1 MPGIQAEFT
10 LIDRV
15 SSKLENIQKKMIG
28 VSGSFQK
35 LEDVMQKWNTQ
46 QNLLQGNLFS
56 LEGGLGKLSK
66 VVAGMTTAYLGLQ
79 KIQQLMDK
87 ADERTKYRNPSQ
99 RTFANIQESMHQK
112 LFAVSEQFY
121 QEFSK
126 LANLPIVDLVIN
138 KMVSIMEVLYKVG
151 TRVVQ
156 VLYAIG
162 ESLSKH
168 WEGVNFLLNVV
179 GVGLT
184 AGIGKMILMNTVM
197 GTGLSILQ
205 KMSGFFL
212 GFNKWTLIIMGVAIA
227 LQGIVTL
234 YNRITGSSVTVF
246 GAIAGV
252 FTALGEYFK
261 YIFETIE
268 YRLLTVYD
276 ILAKGVNLLIAGGN
290 FIARMFH
297 KEGTHFQ
304 MKVFDM
310 EQPPNWIQFA
320 KNTKKIAGDTVEKY
334 SKGIDLNGDTWKL
347 GSLDQNV
354 RDIRGSLF
362 HIEDTLLQDLIAVA
376 TSNAIANPN
385 ERPMVNNITVN
396 NEINN
401 NNTTG
406 ENAMG
411 VTQESVEKIFSN
423 ILRGGLGI

>member
-15 SSKLENIQKKMIG
+15 SSKLENIQKKMMG
-28 VSGSFQK
+28 VSSSFQK
-35 LEDVMQKWNTQ
+35 LEAVMQNWNTQ
-46 QNLLQGNLFS
+46 QNQLQGNLFS

-99 RTFANIQESMHQK
+99 RTFASIQESMHQK

-162 ESLSKH
+162 ETLSKH
-168 WEGVNFLLNVV
+168 WEGVNFLLNII

-184 AGIGKMILMNTVM
+184 AGIGKMILMNTVL

-205 KMSGFFL
+205 KMSGLFL
-212 GFNKWTLIIMGVAIA
+212 GFNKWTLIIMGVAVA

-234 YNRITGSSVTVF
+234 YNRVTGSSVTVF

-261 YIFETIE
+261 YIFENIE
-268 YRLLTVYD
+268 YSLLSTYD

-290 FIARMFH
+290 FIAKLFH
-297 KEGTHFQ
+297 KEGTNFQ

-320 KNTKKIAGDTVEKY
+320 KNTKKIAGETVERY
-334 SKGIDLNGDTWKL
+334 SKGMDFNGDAWKL

-354 RDIRGSLF
+354 KDIRGSLF
-362 HIEDTLLQDLIAVA
+362 HIEDALLQDLIAVA
-376 TSNAIANPN
+376 TSNAISNPN
-385 ERPMVNNITVN
+385 ERPMINNITIN
-396 NEINN
+396 NDIEN

-406 ENAMG
+406 ENATG
-411 VTQESVEKIFSN
+411 ITQESVERIFSN